1 MRQDGPNGPKVGHR
15 CRDRKQRPQDGRRDD
30 AEVHLRKLGRD
41 QEEQVRDAKS

>member
-1 MRQDGPNGPKVGHR
+1 MRQDGPNGPKVG
-15 CRDRKQRPQDGRRDD
+15 QRPQDGRRDD